1 MKMEMKL
8 ILILK
13 LRKLLYQIKNNTLLQ
28 QLYATNTLFSTTTS
42 ITTTN

>member
-1 MKMEMKL
+1 ME
-8 ILILK
+8 IEINIK

-28 QLYATNTLFSTTTS
+28 QLYTTNTLFSTTTS

>member
-1 MKMEMKL
+1 ME
-8 ILILK
+8 IEINIK
-13 LRKLLYQIKNNTLLQ
+13 LRKLLYQIKANTLLQ